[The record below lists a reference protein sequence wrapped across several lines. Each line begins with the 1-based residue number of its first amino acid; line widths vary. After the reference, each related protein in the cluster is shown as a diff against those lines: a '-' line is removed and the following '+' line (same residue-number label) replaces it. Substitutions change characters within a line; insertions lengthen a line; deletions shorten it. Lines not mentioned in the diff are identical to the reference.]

1 MPARIADA
9 VVGNAVFNRAHLFV
23 AEYNGEFFIV
33 FHSIYMMKENP
44 YITAY
49 SIAVQNAV
57 SENHFRAVRKNQ
69 C

>member
-1 MPARIADA
+1 MPARIAEA

-33 FHSIYMMKENP
+33 FHSIYMMKENS

-49 SIAVQNAV
+49 GITV
-57 SENHFRAVRKNQ
+57 
-69 C
+69 